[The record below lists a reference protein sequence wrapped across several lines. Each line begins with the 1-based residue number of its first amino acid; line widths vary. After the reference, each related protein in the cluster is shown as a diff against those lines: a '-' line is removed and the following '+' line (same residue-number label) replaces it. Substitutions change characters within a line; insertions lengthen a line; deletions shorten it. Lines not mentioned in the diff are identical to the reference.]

1 MAGPTAECD
10 CPPAPAPKAP
20 HWQQTLDEL
29 AKPKEQRKVMIA
41 QIAPAVR
48 VAIAE
53 TMGLNPGDVTVGQ
66 MVTGLRMLGFDYVFD
81 TLFAADLTIME
92 EGTELLHRLKEH
104 LEAHPHSD
112 EPLPMF
118 TSCCPGWVAM
128 MEKSYPE
135 LIPFVSS
142 CKSPQMML
150 AAMVKSYLAEKKGI
164 APKDMV
170 MVSIMPCTRKQSEA
184 DRDWF
189 CVDADP
195 TLRQL
200 DHVITTVELG
210 NIFVER
216 GIKLNDLQESPFD
229 NPVGEGSGG
238 GVLFGTTGGVMEAAL
253 RTVYEVVTQKPLDR
267 IVFEDVRGLDGI
279 KEASVTLVPAP
290 GSKFAELVAERLAH
304 KVEEAA
310 AAEAAAA
317 VEGAVKPPI
326 AYDGGQGFSTDDG
339 TGITLNI
346 AVANG
351 LGNAKKLIK
360 QLAAGESKY
369 DFIEVMACPGG
380 CIGGGGQ
387 PRSAD
392 KQILQKRQAALY
404 NLDEKSTLRRS
415 HENPSIRELYDTY
428 LGEPLG
434 HKAHEL
440 LHTHYVAG
448 GVEEKDEKK

>member
-1 MAGPTAECD
+1 MAATATD
-10 CPPAPAPKAP
+10 AVP
-20 HWQQTLDEL
+20 HWKLALEELD
-29 AKPKEQRKVMIA
+29 KPKDGGRKVLIA
-41 QIAPAVR
+41 QVAPAVR

-53 TMGLNPGDVTVGQ
+53 SFGLAPGAVSPGKLA
-66 MVTGLRMLGFDYVFD
+66 TGLRALGFDQVFD
-81 TLFAADLTIME
+81 TLFGADLTIME
-92 EGTELLHRLKEH
+92 EGSELLHRLTEH

-118 TSCCPGWVAM
+118 TSCCPGWIAM
-128 MEKSYPE
+128 LEKSYPD
-135 LIPFVSS
+135 LIPYVSS

-210 NIFVER
+210 NIFKER
-216 GIKLNDLQESPFD
+216 GINLAELPEGEWD
-229 NPVGEGSGG
+229 NPMGVGSGA

-253 RTVYEVVTQKPLDR
+253 RTAYELFTGTPLPR
-267 IVFEDVRGLDGI
+267 LSLSEVRGMDGI
-279 KEASVTLVPAP
+279 KETNITMVPAP
-290 GSKFAELVAERLAH
+290 GSKFEELLKHR
-304 KVEEAA
+304 AA
-310 AAEAAAA
+310 ARAEAAAHGTPGPLA
-317 VEGAVKPPI
+317 W
-326 AYDGGQGFSTDDG
+326 DGGAGFTSEDG

-392 KQILQKRQAALY
+392 KQILQKRQAAMY
-404 NLDEKSTLRRS
+404 DLDERAVIRRS
-415 HENPSIRELYDTY
+415 HENPLIGALYEKF
-428 LGEPLG
+428 LGEPNG

-448 GVEEKDEKK
+448 GVPDEK

>member
-1 MAGPTAECD
+1 MA
-10 CPPAPAPKAP
+10 APAAEAP
-20 HWQQTLDEL
+20 LSHVQQALAEL
-29 AKPKEQRKVMIA
+29 AKPKDDPTRKHVCV
-41 QIAPAVR
+41 QVAPAVR

-53 TMGLNPGDVTVGQ
+53 TLGLAPGATTPKQ
-66 MVTGLRMLGFDYVFD
+66 LAEGLRRLGFDEVFD
-81 TLFAADLTIME
+81 TLFGADLTIME
-92 EGTELLHRLKEH
+92 EGSELLHRLTEH

-118 TSCCPGWVAM
+118 TSCCPGWIAM
-128 MEKSYPE
+128 LEKSYPD
-135 LIPFVSS
+135 LIPYVSS

-210 NIFVER
+210 NIFKER
-216 GIKLNDLQESPFD
+216 GINLAELPEGEWD
-229 NPVGEGSGG
+229 NPMGVGSGA

-253 RTVYEVVTQKPLDR
+253 RTAYELFTGTPLPR
-267 IVFEDVRGLDGI
+267 LSLSEVRGLEGI
-279 KEASVTLVPAP
+279 KESTLHLTP
-290 GSKFAELVAERLAH
+290 GPTSPFKAFA
-304 KVEEAA
+304 
-310 AAEAAAA
+310 
-317 VEGAVKPPI
+317 GA
-326 AYDGGQGFSTDDG
+326 DG

-392 KQILQKRQAALY
+392 KQILQKRQAAMY
-404 NLDEKSTLRRS
+404 DLDERAVIRRS
-415 HENPSIRELYDTY
+415 HENPLIGALYEKF
-428 LGEPLG
+428 LGEPNG

-448 GVEEKDEKK
+448 GVPDEK

>member
-1 MAGPTAECD
+1 MA
-10 CPPAPAPKAP
+10 APAAEAP
-20 HWQQTLDEL
+20 LSHVQQALAEL
-29 AKPKEQRKVMIA
+29 AKPKDDPTRKHVCV
-41 QIAPAVR
+41 QVAPAVR

-53 TMGLNPGDVTVGQ
+53 TLGLAPGATTPKQ
-66 MVTGLRMLGFDYVFD
+66 LAEGLRRLGFDEVFD
-81 TLFAADLTIME
+81 TLFGADLTIME
-92 EGTELLHRLKEH
+92 EGSELLHRLTEH

-118 TSCCPGWVAM
+118 TSCCPGWIAM
-128 MEKSYPE
+128 LEKSYPD
-135 LIPFVSS
+135 LIPYVSS

-210 NIFVER
+210 NIFKER
-216 GIKLNDLQESPFD
+216 GINLPELPDSDWDQPL
-229 NPVGEGSGG
+229 GLGSGA

-253 RTVYEVVTQKPLDR
+253 RTAYEIVTKEPLPR
-267 IVFEDVRGLDGI
+267 LNLSEVRGLDGI

-339 TGITLNI
+339 RGGITLRV

-351 LGNAKKLIK
+351 LGNAKKLITK
-360 QLAAGESKY
+360 MQAGEAKY
-369 DFIEVMACPGG
+369 DFVEIMACPAG
-380 CIGGGGQ
+380 CVGGGGQ
-387 PRSAD
+387 PRSTD
-392 KQILQKRQAALY
+392 KAITQKRQAAMY
-404 NLDEKSTLRRS
+404 DLDERAVIRRS
-415 HENPSIRELYDTY
+415 HENPLIGALYEKF
-428 LGEPLG
+428 LGEPNG

-448 GVEEKDEKK
+448 GVPDEK

>member
-1 MAGPTAECD
+1 MAATATD
-10 CPPAPAPKAP
+10 AVP
-20 HWQQTLDEL
+20 HWKLALEELD
-29 AKPKEQRKVMIA
+29 KPKDGGRKVLIA
-41 QIAPAVR
+41 QVAPAVR

-53 TMGLNPGDVTVGQ
+53 SFGLAPGAVSPGKLA
-66 MVTGLRMLGFDYVFD
+66 TGLRALGFDQVFD
-81 TLFAADLTIME
+81 TLFGADLTIME
-92 EGTELLHRLKEH
+92 EGSELLHRLTEH

-118 TSCCPGWVAM
+118 TSCCPGWIAM
-128 MEKSYPE
+128 LEKSYPD
-135 LIPFVSS
+135 LIPYVSS

-210 NIFVER
+210 NIFKER
-216 GIKLNDLQESPFD
+216 GINLAELPEGEWD
-229 NPVGEGSGG
+229 NPMGVGSGA

-253 RTVYEVVTQKPLDR
+253 RTAYELFTGTPLPR
-267 IVFEDVRGLDGI
+267 LSLSEVRGLDGI

-339 TGITLNI
+339 RGGITLRV

-351 LGNAKKLIK
+351 LGNAKKLITK
-360 QLAAGESKY
+360 MQAGEAKY
-369 DFIEVMACPGG
+369 DFVEIMACPAG
-380 CIGGGGQ
+380 CVGGGGQ
-387 PRSAD
+387 PRSTD
-392 KQILQKRQAALY
+392 KAITQKRQAAMY
-404 NLDEKSTLRRS
+404 DLDERAVIRRS
-415 HENPSIRELYDTY
+415 HENPLIGALYEKF
-428 LGEPLG
+428 LGEPNG

-448 GVEEKDEKK
+448 GVPDEK

>member
-1 MAGPTAECD
+1 MA
-10 CPPAPAPKAP
+10 APAAEAP
-20 HWQQTLDEL
+20 LSHVQQALAEL
-29 AKPKEQRKVMIA
+29 AKPKDDPTRKHVCV
-41 QIAPAVR
+41 QVAPAVR

-53 TMGLNPGDVTVGQ
+53 TLGLAPGATTPKQ
-66 MVTGLRMLGFDYVFD
+66 LAEGLRRLGFDEVFD
-81 TLFAADLTIME
+81 TLFGADLTIME
-92 EGTELLHRLKEH
+92 EGSELLHRLTEH

-118 TSCCPGWVAM
+118 TSCCPGWIAM
-128 MEKSYPE
+128 LEKSYPD
-135 LIPFVSS
+135 LIPYVSS

-210 NIFVER
+210 NIFKER
-216 GIKLNDLQESPFD
+216 GINLAELPEGEWD
-229 NPVGEGSGG
+229 NPMGVGSGA

-253 RTVYEVVTQKPLDR
+253 RTAYELFTGTPLPR
-267 IVFEDVRGLDGI
+267 LSLSEVRGLDGI

-339 TGITLNI
+339 RGGITLRV

-351 LGNAKKLIK
+351 LGNAKKLITK
-360 QLAAGESKY
+360 MQAGEAKY
-369 DFIEVMACPGG
+369 DFVEIMACPAG
-380 CIGGGGQ
+380 CVGGGGQ
-387 PRSAD
+387 PRSTD
-392 KQILQKRQAALY
+392 KAITQKRQAAMY
-404 NLDEKSTLRRS
+404 DLDERAVIRRS
-415 HENPSIRELYDTY
+415 HENPLIGALYEKF
-428 LGEPLG
+428 LGEPNG

-448 GVEEKDEKK
+448 GVPDEK